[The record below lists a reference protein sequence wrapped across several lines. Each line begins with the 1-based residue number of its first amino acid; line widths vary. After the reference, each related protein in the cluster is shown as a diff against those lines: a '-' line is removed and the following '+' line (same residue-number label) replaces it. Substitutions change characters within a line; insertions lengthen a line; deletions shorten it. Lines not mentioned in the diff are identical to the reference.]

1 MGLTT
6 VLFRYSTWYFGRAL
20 FQFSA
25 IISYW
30 QLCSLKKW
38 EEHSKLKSNYTVK
51 QKLVIGGFQHA
62 ESNLAFVLGYS
73 VFL

>member
-1 MGLTT
+1 M
-6 VLFRYSTWYFGRAL
+6 W
-20 FQFSA
+20 
-25 IISYW
+25 
-30 QLCSLKKW
+30 
-38 EEHSKLKSNYTVK
+38 SKLNKFKSNNMVK